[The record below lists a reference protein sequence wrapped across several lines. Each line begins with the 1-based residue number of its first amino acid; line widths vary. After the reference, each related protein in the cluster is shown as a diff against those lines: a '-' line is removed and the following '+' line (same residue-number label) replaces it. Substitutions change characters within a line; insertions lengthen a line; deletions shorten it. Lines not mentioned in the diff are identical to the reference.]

1 MTFAF
6 DVRFKNIFI
15 GLLRF
20 LEAQNRKKTEINPQ
34 TTMEWSDMV
43 WYKSSFLLSVQKMF
57 PWTEIIREGQIQF
70 PEICLSLSANHHHD
84 DLHE

>member
-1 MTFAF
+1 MTLAF

-34 TTMEWSDMV
+34 TTMV

-57 PWTEIIREGQIQF
+57 DWRGLKIIREGQIQF